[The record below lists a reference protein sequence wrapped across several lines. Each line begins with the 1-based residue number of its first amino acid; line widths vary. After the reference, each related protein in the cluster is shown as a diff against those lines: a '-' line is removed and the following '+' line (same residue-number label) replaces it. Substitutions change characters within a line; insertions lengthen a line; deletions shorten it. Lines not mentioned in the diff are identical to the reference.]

1 MFTGIIQAQGNIK
14 EIRAS
19 NKGAVFVLN
28 SNSLDFSDVSIG
40 DSIAVNGVCLTVTQ
54 LDKNYFSADVSQ
66 ETLNCTTFSQL
77 KKGQN
82 INLEKSLR
90 LNQGV
95 DGHIVSGHVD
105 GVGKITLIDIEGDST
120 RMKIK
125 VDDNLVKYIAKKGSI
140 CINGVSLTVNEID
153 GNVFD
158 VNIVPHTFS
167 VTTFDELKVNSQ
179 VNIEIDIIARHIE
192 QLLNYKTGA
201 RIDKALL
208 IKDGYL

>member
-28 SNSLDFSDVSIG
+28 SNSLDLSDVSIG

-54 LDKNYFSADVSQ
+54 LDKNYFSSDVSQ

-105 GVGKITLIDIEGDST
+105 GVGKITLIAIEGDST

-153 GNVFD
+153 GNFFD

-167 VTTFDELKVNSQ
+167 VTTLDELKVNSQ

-192 QLLNYKTGA
+192 QLLNQKTGG

-208 IKDGYL
+208 IKNGYL

>member
-28 SNSLDFSDVSIG
+28 SNSLDLSDVSIG

-54 LDKNYFSADVSQ
+54 LDKNYFSSDVSQ

-105 GVGKITLIDIEGDST
+105 GVGKITLIAIEGDST

-153 GNVFD
+153 GNFFD

-192 QLLNYKTGA
+192 QLLNQKTGG

-208 IKDGYL
+208 IKNGYL

>member
-28 SNSLDFSDVSIG
+28 SNSLDLSDVSIG

-54 LDKNYFSADVSQ
+54 LDKNYFSSDVSQ
-66 ETLNCTTFSQL
+66 ETLDCTTFSQL

-90 LNQGV
+90 LNQGI
-95 DGHIVSGHVD
+95 DGHVVSGHVD
-105 GVGKITLIDIEGDST
+105 GVGKVASIAIEGGST

-125 VDDNLVKYIAKKGSI
+125 IDDNLVKYIAKKGSI
-140 CINGVSLTVNEID
+140 CINGVSLTVNKID
-153 GNVFD
+153 GNVFG

-167 VTTFDELKVNSQ
+167 VTTLDELKVNSQ

-192 QLLNYKTGA
+192 QLLNHKTSA

-208 IKDGYL
+208 IKNGYL

>member
-28 SNSLDFSDVSIG
+28 SNSLDLSDVSIG

-54 LDKNYFSADVSQ
+54 LDKNYFSSDVSQ

-105 GVGKITLIDIEGDST
+105 GVGKITLIAIEGDST

-167 VTTFDELKVNSQ
+167 VTTLDELKVNSQ

-192 QLLNYKTGA
+192 QLLNHKTGA
-201 RIDKALL
+201 QIDKTLL
-208 IKDGYL
+208 IKNGYL

>member
-28 SNSLDFSDVSIG
+28 ANSLDLSDVSIG

-54 LDKNYFSADVSQ
+54 LDMNYFSADVSQ

-90 LNQGV
+90 LNQGI

-105 GVGKITLIDIEGDST
+105 GVGKVTLIAIEGEST

-167 VTTFDELKVNSQ
+167 VTTLDELKVNSQ

-192 QLLNYKTGA
+192 QLLNHKTSA
-201 RIDKALL
+201 RIDKAML
-208 IKDGYL
+208 IKNGYL